1 MAPRIRK
8 PKVEYD
14 IELKQ
19 KKSFFKKI
27 FPGFKKKATEL
38 SVLCGNSVGFIC
50 YGPDNNNNNDDIH
63 VWPEN
68 PQALQRIVSKFNN
81 QSDSQRIKNGC
92 DLKDFTNGYESLS
105 VDEIKNHLSQVS
117 SQLVGVKDKKT
128 EIVSEDHSRVS
139 EKKPTFKDLDSQ
151 VIGIKP
157 EETED
162 HVRVSDK
169 ATISA
174 CGSTQLGLF
183 GGDFDELGYMFRAHQ
198 ESVSNLR
205 SNDVAIASVAKDVVG
220 ASEPDLV
227 ALGFPDEYSLPT
239 TATMDSMMFTYDQ
252 QQGFGGNDDGDGLL
266 DLEFLSLLMSNT
278 THQTSFKT
286 DQTSF
291 TNDWSEIT
299 MF

>member
-1 MAPRIRK
+1 MAPRIRQ

-19 KKSFFKKI
+19 KKIFFKKI

-128 EIVSEDHSRVS
+128 EIVSE
-139 EKKPTFKDLDSQ
+139 KKPTFKELDSQ

-162 HVRVSDK
+162 RVRVSDK
-169 ATISA
+169 ATLSA
-174 CGSTQLGLF
+174 CDSTQLGLF
-183 GGDFDELGYMFRAHQ
+183 GDAFDELGYMFRAHQ

-205 SNDVAIASVAKDVVG
+205 SNVAITSVAKDVVG

-227 ALGFPDEYSLPT
+227 ELGFPDDYSLPT

-252 QQGFGGNDDGDGLL
+252 QQGFGGNGLS
-266 DLEFLSLLMSNT
+266 DSSMIDSEFLSLLMSNT
-278 THQTSFKT
+278 THQTSFT
-286 DQTSF
+286 DNWVLVGDDQCL
-291 TNDWSEIT
+291 
-299 MF
+299 ML

>member
-14 IELKQ
+14 VELKQ
-19 KKSFFKKI
+19 KKIFFKKI

-38 SVLCGNSVGFIC
+38 SVLCGNYVGFIC
-50 YGPDNNNNNDDIH
+50 YGPDNNNDDIH

-92 DLKDFTNGYESLS
+92 DLKNFTNGYESLS

-128 EIVSEDHSRVS
+128 EIVSE
-139 EKKPTFKDLDSQ
+139 KKPTFQDLDSQ

-162 HVRVSDK
+162 RVRVSDK

-183 GGDFDELGYMFRAHQ
+183 GGAFDELGYMFRAHQ

-205 SNDVAIASVAKDVVG
+205 SNVAITSVAKDVVG

-227 ALGFPDEYSLPT
+227 ALGFPDDYSLPT

-278 THQTSFKT
+278 THQTSF
-286 DQTSF
+286 